1 MTMLKQHKKTLLI
14 TSALI
19 LLPIAVGLLLWDQL
33 PATMNI
39 HWNAAGEADGA
50 AGKGFAI
57 FFVPLFLLGM
67 HWFCALITH
76 LTNQGNDQNEKAMKI
91 VLWMMPVICNM
102 AMGAMYAAS
111 LGVEFDI
118 SRIIFIPMGILFM
131 VIGNFMP
138 KFRRN
143 TTMGIKTKWALA
155 DDENWYATHRFA
167 GKVWVMGGAAVLFLS
182 FLPLKWG
189 IPTLF
194 IAIFALA
201 FAPVIYSWRFAVKQ
215 KTEGKEVK
223 PCQTPLGK
231 WGWIF
236 PAILIPVLAVVLFAG
251 SITFDLGEDAMTV
264 DATFWTPIT
273 LEYGDIESLELR
285 QGNAPGHRDWGYG
298 SARLLLG
305 GFSSEELGTYTR
317 YTYASSDSYIL
328 ITAGRNTLVLA
339 DKDPSA
345 TQALY
350 EAIQSKIG

>member
-1 MTMLKQHKKTLLI
+1 MLKQHKKTLLI

-19 LLPIAVGLLLWDQL
+19 LLPIVAGLLLWDQL

-39 HWNAAGEADGA
+39 HWNAAGDADGA

-57 FFVPLFLLGM
+57 FFMPLFLLGM

-76 LTNQGNDQNEKAMKI
+76 LTNRGNDQNEKAMKI
-91 VLWMMPVICNM
+91 VLWMMPLICNI
-102 AMGAMYAAS
+102 AMGAMYAAA

-118 SRIIFIPMGILFM
+118 SRIIFLPLGILFLI
-131 VIGNFMP
+131 IGNYMP

-143 TTMGIKTKWALA
+143 ATMGIRTKWTLA

-167 GKVWVMGGAAVLFLS
+167 GKVWVIGGVTMLFLT

-194 IAIFALA
+194 ISIFLLA
-201 FAPVIYSWRFAVKQ
+201 GAPILYSWRFAVKQ

-223 PCQTPLGK
+223 SCQSPLGK
-231 WGWIF
+231 WAWIF
-236 PAILIPVLAVVLFAG
+236 PAILIPVLAIVLFTG
-251 SITFDLGEDAMTV
+251 SITFDLGVEAMTV
-264 DATFWTPIT
+264 DASFWSPIT
-273 LEYGDIESLELR
+273 LKYADIETIELH
-285 QGNAPGHRDWGYG
+285 QGNAPGTRDWGYG

-305 GFSSEELGTYTR
+305 GFSGEELGSYTR
-317 YTYASSDSYIL
+317 YTYTTSDCYLL
-328 ITAGRNTLVLA
+328 ITVNGSTLVLA
-339 DKDPSA
+339 DRTPEA

-350 EAIQSKIG
+350 EAILSRIS

>member
-19 LLPIAVGLLLWDQL
+19 LLPIAVGLLLWDRL
-33 PATMNI
+33 PVTMNI
-39 HWNAAGEADGA
+39 HWNAAGDADGT

-57 FFVPLFLLGM
+57 FFMPLFLLGM

-76 LTNQGNDQNEKAMKI
+76 LTNRSNDQNEKAMKI

-102 AMGAMYAAS
+102 AMGAMYAAA
-111 LGVEFDI
+111 LGAQFDI

-131 VIGNFMP
+131 VLGNFMP

-155 DDENWYATHRFA
+155 DDKNWYATHRFA
-167 GKVWVMGGAAVLFLS
+167 GKAWVIGGMAVLFLS
-182 FLPLKWG
+182 FLPLKWS

-194 IAIFALA
+194 ISIFALA

-215 KTEGKEVK
+215 KAAGKEVK
-223 PCQTPLGK
+223 SYESSRGK
-231 WGWIF
+231 WIWIF
-236 PAILIPVLAVVLFAG
+236 PAVLIPVLAVILFTG
-251 SITFDLGEDAMTV
+251 SITFDLSDEAMTV
-264 DATFWTPIT
+264 DASFWSPIT
-273 LEYGDIESLELR
+273 VEYADIDSIELR

-305 GFSSEELGTYTR
+305 GFSSEELGRYTR
-317 YTYASSDSYIL
+317 YTYTSSDSYIL
-328 ITAGRNTLVLA
+328 MKVGSNTLVLA
-339 DKDPSA
+339 DKTPEA

-350 EAIQSKIG
+350 EAILNQMN

>member
-19 LLPIAVGLLLWDQL
+19 LLPIAAGLLLWDQL

-39 HWNAAGEADGA
+39 HWNASGEADGA

-57 FFVPLFLLGM
+57 FFIPLFLLGM

-76 LTNQGNDQNEKAMKI
+76 LTNQGNDQNKKAMKI
-91 VLWMMPVICNM
+91 VLWTMPLICNM
-102 AMGAMYAAS
+102 AMGAMYAAA
-111 LGVEFDI
+111 LGMEFDI
-118 SRIIFIPMGILFM
+118 SRIIFLPLGILFII
-131 VIGNFMP
+131 IGNFMP

-155 DDENWYATHRFA
+155 DDENWYSTHRFA

-182 FLPLKWG
+182 FLPLKWS

-194 IAIFALA
+194 ISIFALA

-215 KTEGKEVK
+215 KAEGKEVE
-223 PCQTPLGK
+223 PYHSPLGR
-231 WGWIF
+231 WIWIF
-236 PAILIPVLAVVLFAG
+236 PAVLIPVLAVILFTG

-264 DATFWTPIT
+264 DAAFWSPIT
-273 LEYGDIESLELR
+273 LEYESIDSIELC
-285 QGNAPGHRDWGYG
+285 QGSAPGHRDWGYG

-305 GFSSEELGTYTR
+305 GFSSEELGSYTR
-317 YTYASSDSYIL
+317 YTYTASDSYIL
-328 ITAGRNTLVLA
+328 IHTGSNTLVLA
-339 DKDPSA
+339 DKDSTA

-350 EAIQSKIG
+350 EAILHKIG